1 MPSFTTA
8 MPSTRSISALKP
20 IALALLLL
28 SVALPSLADDKLP
41 MQRVDFQTEVSRV
54 LANDLMR
61 ATLTIEANDKDP
73 AALAK
78 TLTDA
83 MNQGLAKAKLYKT
96 VKVST
101 GNQSN
106 YPVYT
111 RAQKIEGWRGQASL
125 ELESTDFKA
134 ASALI
139 AKLQSGLQLRNIDF
153 TVAENTRRALE
164 DTLTKEAIGAFRDKA
179 DLVTKS
185 WGAKRYE
192 LVQMNIG
199 STGNDYRPPM
209 MMRAMAMKVESD
221 SMPPQEMA
229 GGESRV
235 RITVNGS
242 IELQR

>member
-1 MPSFTTA
+1 MTLL
-8 MPSTRSISALKP
+8 LKP
-20 IALALLLL
+20 ISTALLLTALAL
-28 SVALPSLADDKLP
+28 PSWANDKPL
-41 MQRVDFQTEVSRV
+41 MQRVDFQTDVSRV

-73 AALAK
+73 VALAK
-78 TLTDA
+78 TLSDA
-83 MNQGLAKAKLYKT
+83 MNAGLNKAAAYKT
-96 VKVST
+96 VKINT
-101 GNQSN
+101 GNQSS

-111 RAQKIEGWRGQASL
+111 REQKIEGWRGVASL

-139 AKLQSGLQLRNIDF
+139 AKLQSQLQLRNIDF
-153 TVAENTRRALE
+153 TVAEDTRRALE
-164 DTLTKEAIGAFRDKA
+164 DALTKEAISAFRSKA
-179 DLVTKS
+179 DLVS
-185 WGAKRYE
+185 AAWGAKRYE

-199 STGNDYRPPM
+199 SSGNDYRPPM
-209 MMRAMAMKVESD
+209 VMRAMAMKMESD
-221 SMPPQEMA
+221 SMPAQEMA

>member
-1 MPSFTTA
+1 MASFA
-8 MPSTRSISALKP
+8 ATRLKP
-20 IALALLLL
+20 IGLVLLMATV
-28 SVALPSLADDKLP
+28 SLPSWADDKPP

-54 LANDLMR
+54 LANDLLS
-61 ATLTIEANDKDP
+61 AKLTIEANDKDP
-73 AALAK
+73 VSLAK
-78 TLTDA
+78 TLTEA
-83 MNQGLAKAKLYKT
+83 MNLSLAKAKLYKT

-101 GNQSN
+101 GNQSS

-111 RAQKIEGWRGQASL
+111 RAQKIEGWRGQATL

-134 ASALI
+134 ASELI
-139 AKLQSGLQLRNIDF
+139 AKLQSHLQLRSIDF
-153 TVAENTRRALE
+153 TVAESTRRALE
-164 DTLTKEAIGAFRDKA
+164 DTLTQEAIAAFRDKA
-179 DLVTKS
+179 ALVTKS
-185 WGAKRYE
+185 WGAKRYD
-192 LVQMNIG
+192 LVQMSIG

-221 SMPPQEMA
+221 SVPTQDMA